1 MRDLKQALDLD
12 PDLYAR
18 VEQRFA
24 VWEADNTR
32 LLKENESLRKQLDAA
47 NLGWV

>member
-1 MRDLKQALDLD
+1 MRDLKIALDLD

-24 VWEADNTR
+24 VWAADNTR
-32 LLKENESLRKQLDAA
+32 LLKENADLRKSLDAA
-47 NLGWV
+47 CLGWL